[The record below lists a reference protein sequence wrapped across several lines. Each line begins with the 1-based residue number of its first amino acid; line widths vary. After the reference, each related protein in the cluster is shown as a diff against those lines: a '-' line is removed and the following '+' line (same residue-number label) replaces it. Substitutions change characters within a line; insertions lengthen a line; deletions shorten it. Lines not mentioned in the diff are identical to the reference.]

1 MKPDHARLRPSIFRL
16 LPLHLESESFWG
28 DERGVCLEEELVVE
42 TCDTCDE
49 QEEKKNRFDDAPCKI
64 TGTKSGHSLQT

>member
-1 MKPDHARLRPSIFRL
+1 MKSDHARLRPSIFRL

-42 TCDTCDE
+42 TCDTCDG
-49 QEEKKNRFDDAPCKI
+49 QEEKKKKNTFDDAACKI
-64 TGTKSGHSLQT
+64 TGTR